1 MNRKLVFFDVDG
13 TIWDW
18 KRVVPDSAREAVR
31 RMREN
36 GHMAF
41 ICSGRA
47 KGNLRA
53 PWLLDIGFDGM
64 VAACGAYVELEGE
77 ILYNRIIE
85 QPQVKK
91 TVDVLN
97 RCKMPFVLEGP
108 QKHWVSNW
116 GFDRD
121 DYVANLYE
129 LLKDDAVTIDG
140 YTEGIEINKFSADIL
155 GMTDYREIRATLD
168 DYFDFIEHGVTP
180 DLLLASEHKGK
191 PLEILGVIEAVPKG
205 LSKGVG
211 LKLVCEKLGIAPED
225 TIAVG
230 DSVNDLEMFETAGT
244 AIAMGNATEAAKQ
257 AADWITTDIHE
268 DGVLN
273 AMRHFGL
280 I

>member
-18 KRVVPDSAREAVR
+18 KRVVPDFAREAVR

-36 GHMAF
+36 GHLAF

-85 QPQVKK
+85 QAQVKN
-91 TVDVLN
+91 TVDVVN

-108 QKHWVSNW
+108 QKHWVSDW

-129 LLKDDAVTIDG
+129 LLKDDAVTISG

-180 DLLLASEHKGK
+180 DLLLESAHKGK

-244 AIAMGNATEAAKQ
+244 AIAMGNATDAAKQ

-268 DGVLN
+268 DGVFN

>member
-129 LLKDDAVTIDG
+129 LLKDDAVTIGG

-230 DSVNDLEMFETAGT
+230 DSVNDLEMFETSGT

>member
-18 KRVVPDSAREAVR
+18 QRVVPDSAREAVR

-36 GHMAF
+36 GHLAF

-85 QPQVKK
+85 QAQVKK

-108 QKHWVSNW
+108 QKHWVSDW

-129 LLKDDAVTIDG
+129 LLKDDAVTISG

-180 DLLLASEHKGK
+180 DLLLESAHKGK

-244 AIAMGNATEAAKQ
+244 AIAMGNATDAAKQ

-268 DGVLN
+268 DGVFN

>member
-85 QPQVKK
+85 QSQVKK

-129 LLKDDAVTIDG
+129 LLKDDAVTIGG

-273 AMRHFGL
+273 A
-280 I
+280 

>member
-85 QPQVKK
+85 QSQVKK

-129 LLKDDAVTIDG
+129 LLKDDAVTIGG

>member
-36 GHMAF
+36 GHLAF

-77 ILYNRIIE
+77 VLYNRIIE
-85 QPQVKK
+85 QAQVKK

-108 QKHWVSNW
+108 QKHWVSDW

-121 DYVANLYE
+121 DYVANLFE
-129 LLKDDAVTIDG
+129 LLKDDAVTIGG

-180 DLLLASEHKGK
+180 DLLLTSEHKGK

>member
-1 MNRKLVFFDVDG
+1 MNRKLVFFDIDG

-47 KGNLRA
+47 KGNIRA
-53 PWLLDIGFDGM
+53 PWLLDVGFDGM

-77 ILYNRIIE
+77 ILYNRLIE
-85 QPQVKK
+85 QEQVKK

-97 RCKMPFVLEGP
+97 RCRMPFVLEGP

-129 LLKDDAVTIDG
+129 LLKDDAVTIGG

-155 GMTDYREIRATLD
+155 GQTDYREIRATLD
-168 DYFDFIEHGVTP
+168 DYFDFIEHGLTP
-180 DLLLASEHKGK
+180 DLLLKEEHKGK
-191 PLEILGVIEAVPKG
+191 PMEILGVIEAVPKG

-211 LKLVCEKLGIAPED
+211 LKTVCEKLGISPED

-244 AIAMGNATEAAKQ
+244 AIAMGNATDAAKQ

-268 DGVLN
+268 DGIMN

>member
-1 MNRKLVFFDVDG
+1 MNRKLVFFDIDG
-13 TIWDW
+13 TLWDW

-36 GHMAF
+36 GHLAF

-47 KGNLRA
+47 KGNIRA

-64 VAACGAYVELEGE
+64 VAACGAYVELEGK
-77 ILYNRIIE
+77 ILYNRLIE
-85 QPQVKK
+85 QAQVKK

-108 QKHWVSNW
+108 QKHWVSDW

-129 LLKDDAVTIDG
+129 LLKDDAVTIGG

-155 GMTDYREIRATLD
+155 GMTDYRRIRENLD

-180 DLLLASEHKGK
+180 DLLLESEHKGK
-191 PLEILGVIEAVPKG
+191 PMEILGVIEAVPKG
-205 LSKGVG
+205 HSKGSG
-211 LKLVCEKLGIAPED
+211 LLKICEKLGISPED

-230 DSVNDLEMFETAGT
+230 DSVNDLEVFEAAGT
-244 AIAMGNATEAAKQ
+244 AIAMGNATDTAKQ
-257 AADWITTDIHE
+257 AADWITTDIHN
-268 DGVLN
+268 DGIMN
-273 AMRHFGL
+273 AMRHLGL

>member
-85 QPQVKK
+85 QSQVKK

>member
-1 MNRKLVFFDVDG
+1 MNRKLVFFDIDG

-47 KGNLRA
+47 KGNIRA
-53 PWLLDIGFDGM
+53 PWLLDVGFDGM

-77 ILYNRIIE
+77 ILYNRLIE
-85 QPQVKK
+85 QEQVKK

-97 RCKMPFVLEGP
+97 RCRMPFVLEGP

-129 LLKDDAVTIDG
+129 LLKDDAVTIGG

-155 GMTDYREIRATLD
+155 GQTDYREIRATLD
-168 DYFDFIEHGVTP
+168 DYFDFIEHGLTP
-180 DLLLASEHKGK
+180 DLLLKEEHKGK
-191 PLEILGVIEAVPKG
+191 PMEILGVIEAVPKG

-211 LKLVCEKLGIAPED
+211 LKMVCEKLGISPED

-244 AIAMGNATEAAKQ
+244 AIAMGNATDAAKQ

-268 DGVLN
+268 DGIMN

>member
-1 MNRKLVFFDVDG
+1 MNRKLVFFDIDG
-13 TIWDW
+13 TLWDW

-36 GHMAF
+36 GHLAF

-47 KGNLRA
+47 KGNIRA

-64 VAACGAYVELEGE
+64 VAACGAYVELEGK
-77 ILYNRIIE
+77 ILYNRLIE
-85 QPQVKK
+85 QTQVKK

-108 QKHWVSNW
+108 QKHWVSDW

-129 LLKDDAVTIDG
+129 LLKDDAVTIGG

-155 GMTDYREIRATLD
+155 GMTDYRRIRENLD

-180 DLLLASEHKGK
+180 DLLLESEHKGK
-191 PLEILGVIEAVPKG
+191 PMEILGVIEAVPKG
-205 LSKGVG
+205 HSKGSG
-211 LKLVCEKLGIAPED
+211 LQKICEKLGISPED

-230 DSVNDLEMFETAGT
+230 DSVNDLEVFEAAGT
-244 AIAMGNATEAAKQ
+244 AIAMGNATDTAKQ
-257 AADWITTDIHE
+257 AADWITTDIHN
-268 DGVLN
+268 DGIMN
-273 AMRHFGL
+273 AMRHLGL

>member
-129 LLKDDAVTIDG
+129 LLKDDAVTIGG